1 MSLYNNIKKGKI
13 IYQKEPAKVIA
24 YLLFD
29 GSKQFIKLLQK
40 SELISKIFV
49 VNPKD
54 NNIAEFDK
62 CEILNIENIN
72 SSDAIRKFAEQ
83 MNEKYALFLSQEID
97 IELGYL
103 SLNRFINLADDTG
116 AGMLYSDYK
125 ITRNGKE
132 INYPVI
138 DYQKGSLRD
147 DFNFGALQFY
157 RSSAFKVSIKNF
169 ENEYK
174 FAGFYMLRLKI
185 SQTFHILRIPE
196 ILYKTEEVK
205 IRKSGEKIFDYVSS
219 ENRQIQIDME
229 KAVIE
234 HLKNINAYL
243 IPDFEEI
250 IFGEHNFYFEASV
263 IIPVRNRKKTI
274 SDAIES
280 VLSQK
285 TNFKFN
291 IIIIDNHSTDN
302 TTKIVAKY
310 AMNDKRIIH
319 IIPERNDLGI
329 GGCWNMGVHHKN
341 CGRFAVQLDSDDIYS
356 NKNVLQQ
363 IIDVFRNENCAM
375 VVGTYKLTNFELEEI
390 PPGIIDHKEWTKNNG
405 RNNALRINGLGAPR
419 AFYTP
424 ILREIN
430 IPNTSYGE
438 DYAVGLNISRR
449 YRIGR
454 IYNVL
459 YLCRRWE
466 DNSDADLDINKQNA
480 NNFYK
485 DTIRT
490 FEIMARQKLK

>member
-185 SQTFHILRIPE
+185 SQTFQILRIPE

-263 IIPVRNRKKTI
+263 IIPVRNR
-274 SDAIES
+274 
-280 VLSQK
+280 
-285 TNFKFN
+285 
-291 IIIIDNHSTDN
+291 
-302 TTKIVAKY
+302 
-310 AMNDKRIIH
+310 
-319 IIPERNDLGI
+319 
-329 GGCWNMGVHHKN
+329 
-341 CGRFAVQLDSDDIYS
+341 
-356 NKNVLQQ
+356 
-363 IIDVFRNENCAM
+363 
-375 VVGTYKLTNFELEEI
+375 
-390 PPGIIDHKEWTKNNG
+390 
-405 RNNALRINGLGAPR
+405 
-419 AFYTP
+419 
-424 ILREIN
+424 
-430 IPNTSYGE
+430 
-438 DYAVGLNISRR
+438 
-449 YRIGR
+449 
-454 IYNVL
+454 
-459 YLCRRWE
+459 
-466 DNSDADLDINKQNA
+466 
-480 NNFYK
+480 
-485 DTIRT
+485 
-490 FEIMARQKLK
+490 